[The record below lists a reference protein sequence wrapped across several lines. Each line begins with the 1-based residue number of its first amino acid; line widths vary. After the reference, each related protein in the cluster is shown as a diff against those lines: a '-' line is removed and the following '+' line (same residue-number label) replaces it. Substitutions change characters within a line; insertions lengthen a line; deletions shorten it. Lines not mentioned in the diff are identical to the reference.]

1 VTVGESL
8 TKARH
13 QAGLS
18 VDELSERTRIR
29 ETVIRSIERD
39 DYQACGGDLYVRG
52 YVRAIAG
59 AVGVDAQPLI
69 REYDQGHETTELP
82 ATTELAATTEIRAF
96 DADLDATRFDLTAF
110 PGDTE
115 ATRFDLP
122 AVRDGD
128 LRPGEDLMAA
138 GYDLPPTGSGEP
150 ARPAIPV
157 QRGRVAYPG
166 DAGAAGTQT
175 RSRGRGLL
183 AVFAAVVALAIVGT
197 VGIRLASSSTTTRN
211 TASTSVPKKV
221 ASSAAATKA
230 AAKPTASGAAS
241 KKSATPAKSTG
252 ARPASGRLPV
262 TSLPIAAAEAF
273 GPDGLADG
281 DNPEN
286 AHYAIA
292 GDAPLP
298 WSTQWYFTPEFGML
312 KHGTGLLL
320 DLGRRVTVTSV
331 RLDLSNYQGA
341 NLQLRIGDTTDPSG
355 FNRVE
360 ATATDTGGVVRLTLH
375 HQASA
380 RYLLVWFTLL
390 PPDGAGH
397 YAETVSSVLV
407 NGRR

>member
-1 VTVGESL
+1 MTVGETL

-59 AVGVDAQPLI
+59 AVGIDAQPLI
-69 REYDQGHETTELP
+69 HEYDQVHEIAETP
-82 ATTELAATTEIRAF
+82 ELAQTAEIRAVG
-96 DADLDATRFDLTAF
+96 ADLDATRFDLTPI

-115 ATRFDLP
+115 TTRFDLP
-122 AVRDGD
+122 AVRDGY
-128 LRPGEDLMAA
+128 RQAGEDLMAA
-138 GYDLPPTGSGEP
+138 GYDLPSTGSAAP
-150 ARPAIPV
+150 DR
-157 QRGRVAYPG
+157 RGRVAA
-166 DAGAAGTQT
+166 AGAAST
-175 RSRGRGLL
+175 RSGHRGRGLL
-183 AVFAAVVALAIVGT
+183 AVLAAVIALAVVGT

-211 TASTSVPKKV
+211 TAATTVPKTV
-221 ASSAAATKA
+221 TSSAAATRK
-230 AAKPTASGAAS
+230 AAKPTASAVAP
-241 KKSATPAKSTG
+241 KKSAAPTTSATSAKSTG
-252 ARPASGRLPV
+252 LAPV
-262 TSLPIAAAEAF
+262 TSLPIAVAEAF

-286 AHYAIA
+286 AQDAITGGA
-292 GDAPLP
+292 SQP
-298 WSTQWYFTPEFGML
+298 WSTQWYATPDFGML

-331 RLDLSNYQGA
+331 RLDLSSYQGA
-341 NLQLRIGDTTDPSG
+341 NLELMVGDAAVPGG
-355 FNRVE
+355 FKV
-360 ATATDTGGVVRLTLH
+360 AASASDTGGVVRLSLH
-375 HQASA
+375 HQESA

-397 YAETVSSVLV
+397 YAEAVAGVYV